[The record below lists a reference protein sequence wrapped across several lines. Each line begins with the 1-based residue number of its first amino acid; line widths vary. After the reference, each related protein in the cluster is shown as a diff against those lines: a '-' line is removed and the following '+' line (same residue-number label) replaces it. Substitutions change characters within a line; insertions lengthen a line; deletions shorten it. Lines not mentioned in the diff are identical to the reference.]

1 MILTSNKVLEGVVL
15 EYDRQDNPQ
24 RAFESY
30 TAVDTNRKGA
40 VEYVVGQCVEHV
52 EKSIVTSP
60 TDPLYQA
67 SSTIAKQL
75 ISSRTAGSVLALGF
89 YYLIKNVSSNKESGK

>member
-1 MILTSNKVLEGVVL
+1 MTLTGNKVLEGVVI
-15 EYDRQDNPQ
+15 EYDRKDDQDSV
-24 RAFESY
+24 FESY
-30 TAVDTNRKGA
+30 TTVDANRKGA

-75 ISSRTAGSVLALGF
+75 VSNRAAGSVLALGF